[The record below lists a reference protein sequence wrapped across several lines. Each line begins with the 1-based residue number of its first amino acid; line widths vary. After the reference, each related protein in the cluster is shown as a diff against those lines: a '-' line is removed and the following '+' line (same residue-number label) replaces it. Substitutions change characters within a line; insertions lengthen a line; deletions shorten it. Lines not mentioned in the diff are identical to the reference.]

1 MINDCQKYI
10 DNSEICGCLALDL
23 SRAFDMI
30 NHDILLSKLCIYG
43 INNEALKW
51 FSSYL
56 DNRTQRI
63 KLDSHMSQREKINY
77 GVPQGSILGPLLFVL
92 YINDLPCIVK
102 HCDIDMY
109 ADDTS
114 LKSHGLSILDVS
126 EKLQNDCRLI
136 EIWLRNNLMV
146 VNTSKS
152 KSMAICSYQKRAS
165 LESDIIQLN
174 FEGTELEQVDECKI
188 LGLLIDE
195 NLSFKPQIDRICSK
209 ISSFIG
215 LLYRIRPFVDRK
227 CLILFYNSFI
237 LPLIDYWLNI
247 WFSAANVHIQK
258 VQVLQNRAARAIL
271 NVSYDTSSAFMLK
284 ELNIMSVKNR
294 GIYQTCLLK
303 FKVLNC
309 EAPEYLNVFNN
320 VQNANYVLRSNDQSL
335 LEVPKAKTETFK
347 KSFSYSGAA
356 LWNSLPKNI
365 KDIDN
370 ICEFKVKLKAW
381 LLRDTPSERC

>member
-1 MINDCQKYI
+1 
-10 DNSEICGCLALDL
+10 
-23 SRAFDMI
+23 
-30 NHDILLSKLCIYG
+30 
-43 INNEALKW
+43 
-51 FSSYL
+51 
-56 DNRTQRI
+56 
-63 KLDSHMSQREKINY
+63 MSQREKIKY

-92 YINDLPCIVK
+92 YINDLPCIVN

-109 ADDTS
+109 ADDS

-136 EIWLRNNLMV
+136 EIWLRNNRMV

-152 KSMAICSYQKRAS
+152 KSTAICSYQKRAS

-174 FEGTELEQVDECKI
+174 FKGIELEQVDECKI

-195 NLSFKPQIDRICSK
+195 NLSFKPHIDRICSK

-215 LLYRIRPFVDRK
+215 LLYRM
-227 CLILFYNSFI
+227 ILFYNSFI
-237 LPLIDYWLNI
+237 LPLIDYCLNI

-258 VQVLQNRAARAIL
+258 VQILQNRAARVIL

-284 ELNIMSVKNR
+284 ELNIMSVKKR
-294 GIYQTCLLK
+294 GIYQTCLLM

-335 LEVPKAKTETFK
+335 LEVPKAKTEIF
-347 KSFSYSGAA
+347 
-356 LWNSLPKNI
+356 
-365 KDIDN
+365 
-370 ICEFKVKLKAW
+370 
-381 LLRDTPSERC
+381 

>member
-30 NHDILLSKLCIYG
+30 NHDLCIYG

-63 KLDSHMSQREKINY
+63 KLGSHMSQREKIKY

-92 YINDLPCIVK
+92 YINDLPCIVN

-165 LESDIIQLN
+165 LESDFIQLN

-294 GIYQTCLLK
+294 GIYQTCLLM

-309 EAPEYLNVFNN
+309 EASEYLNVFNN

-335 LEVPKAKTETFK
+335 LEVPTAKTETFK

-370 ICEFKVKLKAW
+370 KVN
-381 LLRDTPSERC
+381 LRLG